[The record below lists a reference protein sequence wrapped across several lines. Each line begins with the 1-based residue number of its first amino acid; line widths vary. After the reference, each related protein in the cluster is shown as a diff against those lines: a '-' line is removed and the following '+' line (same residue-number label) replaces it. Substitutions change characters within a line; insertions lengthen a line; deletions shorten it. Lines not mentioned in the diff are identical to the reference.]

1 MSVTVTEC
9 EDWYMVGQII
19 NNDSDEVE
27 MLLVKMLSIRVA
39 LYEVSRVGLEISG
52 SRKWENNA
60 LINSFVAECKS
71 VLRSPNTLCNT
82 FYCPWLPGQAIA
94 EEINQKVNAISM
106 ESNDI
111 NYFSVLNVRWAP
123 YKHWNVSVFCPRK
136 ARKRE
141 RLSCCWLG
149 IV

>member
-52 SRKWENNA
+52 
-60 LINSFVAECKS
+60 
-71 VLRSPNTLCNT
+71 
-82 FYCPWLPGQAIA
+82 
-94 EEINQKVNAISM
+94 
-106 ESNDI
+106 
-111 NYFSVLNVRWAP
+111 
-123 YKHWNVSVFCPRK
+123 
-136 ARKRE
+136 
-141 RLSCCWLG
+141 
-149 IV
+149 